1 MIKDNIEKITD
12 DLSQSFE
19 EAQNTILFNSNEQLM
34 KYITSE
40 DWLKK
45 QITSRG
51 KFKIRL
57 LGIAKKESN
66 VINQKY
72 DNYFRSV
79 LKSGKND
86 KISQEAIERLNK
98 IKQENK
104 NMMILLSQSVY
115 NSHLKFVNKINVQL
129 QSGAVVELGKL
140 EKTNFLKEQIAKV
153 LNSKEAQE
161 QVKIAYKDG
170 KQFTFKSYMEM
181 NARTTLSQEISNQ
194 QKESAVNNGD
204 VFWLCNAFDDCRPS
218 HAEYQGKVYYDERY
232 REMGFTDKQIE
243 EIERAIDERG
253 MLSRQEVE
261 EREPYLCN
269 APNCRHEFVSIP
281 VSDVISMSN
290 SELLKE
296 NNMQVA
302 KATQQRYEASQE
314 QRLYERKIREYKF
327 KMQQQKAILN
337 KDSNN
342 VEAKNLY
349 ERNKQFKNKY
359 VAKIKNLISKN
370 PFLERDY
377 SRENVRI
384 LREDLGFRANK
395 RSKNK

>member
-1 MIKDNIEKITD
+1 
-12 DLSQSFE
+12 
-19 EAQNTILFNSNEQLM
+19 
-34 KYITSE
+34 
-40 DWLKK
+40 
-45 QITSRG
+45 
-51 KFKIRL
+51 
-57 LGIAKKESN
+57 
-66 VINQKY
+66 
-72 DNYFRSV
+72 
-79 LKSGKND
+79 
-86 KISQEAIERLNK
+86 
-98 IKQENK
+98 
-104 NMMILLSQSVY
+104 
-115 NSHLKFVNKINVQL
+115 
-129 QSGAVVELGKL
+129 
-140 EKTNFLKEQIAKV
+140 
-153 LNSKEAQE
+153 
-161 QVKIAYKDG
+161 
-170 KQFTFKSYMEM
+170 
-181 NARTTLSQEISNQ
+181 
-194 QKESAVNNGD
+194 
-204 VFWLCNAFDDCRPS
+204 
-218 HAEYQGKVYYDERY
+218 
-232 REMGFTDKQIE
+232 MGFTDKQIE

-327 KMQQQKAILN
+327 KMQQQKAILD

-342 VEAKNLY
+342 VEAKTLY

-384 LREDLGFRANK
+384 LREDLGFRVNK